1 VSEGTSVGNPTQE
14 EGNFVLY
21 FLGNHLDLI
30 PRRGECLFPCK
41 FRAQEKLGRGKTKNG
56 VFRLMRATLP
66 SQFSLPQGTLREKE
80 GGFIASLSDL
90 GYRMI
95 AKEVSSSRTSQG

>member
-1 VSEGTSVGNPTQE
+1 
-14 EGNFVLY
+14 
-21 FLGNHLDLI
+21 
-30 PRRGECLFPCK
+30 
-41 FRAQEKLGRGKTKNG
+41 
-56 VFRLMRATLP
+56 MRATLP

-95 AKEVSSSRTSQG
+95 AKEVSSNRTSQG